1 MAHGYRLGLIV
12 LLLALSAGCAHA
24 TDSWEL
30 HPEWAQDFKA
40 QSVSGTMLIYDEKA
54 RRYHVLDRERAE
66 TAFAPAS
73 TFKIFNALTAL
84 ETGVIADEHATLKW
98 DGTKRWV
105 ADWNRDHD
113 LASGMKYSVVW
124 YYQEIARRIGQQ
136 RMQAWIDNVG
146 YGNRYIS
153 GGIDRFWLG
162 KGGLRISAVEQIG
175 FLRRLADG
183 ALPFSARSQDIV
195 RRITIVE
202 EGAGYVLHAKT
213 GWKRVDGE
221 TDLGW
226 YVGWV
231 ERDAQRWF
239 FALNIDMPS
248 AADAGKRAGLAR
260 TILQRAGALEKSAA
274 PAK

>member
-1 MAHGYRLGLIV
+1 MAHWYRLSLVV
-12 LLLALSAGCAHA
+12 LLLALSAPGVHA
-24 TDSWEL
+24 ADSWEL
-30 HPEWAQDFKA
+30 HPEWADEFKA
-40 QSVSGTMLIYDEKA
+40 QSVSGTMLVYDEKA
-54 RRYHVLDRERAE
+54 QRYHVLDRRRAA

-84 ETGVIADEHATLKW
+84 ETGVIADEHVTLKW

-124 YYQEIARRIGQQ
+124 FYQEIARRIGQQ
-136 RMQAWIDNVG
+136 RMQAWIDKVG
-146 YGNRYIS
+146 YGNRDIG

-162 KGGLRISAVEQIG
+162 KGGLRISAVEQIA

-183 ALPFSARSQDIV
+183 TLPFSARSQDIV

-202 EGAGYVLHAKT
+202 QSDGYVLHAKT
-213 GWKRVDGE
+213 GWKQVEGE
-221 TDLGW
+221 TGLGW

-231 ERDAQRWF
+231 ERDARRWF
-239 FALNIDMPS
+239 FALNIDMPN
-248 AADAGKRAGLAR
+248 AADAAKRAVLAR
-260 TILQRAGALEKSAA
+260 AILERAGALEKSAA
-274 PAK
+274 LAK

>member
-1 MAHGYRLGLIV
+1 MAYWRRLGLIA
-12 LLLALSAGCAHA
+12 LLLALSALRVQAG
-24 TDSWEL
+24 DNWEL
-30 HPEWAQDFKA
+30 HPEWADDFKA
-40 QSVSGTMLIYDEKA
+40 QSVSGTMLIYDEQA
-54 RRYHVLDRERAE
+54 QRYLVLDRQRAE

-84 ETGVIADEHATLKW
+84 ETGVIADEHEVLKW
-98 DGTKRWV
+98 DGTKRWLAV
-105 ADWNRDHD
+105 WNRDHD

-124 YYQEIARRIGQQ
+124 FYQEIARRVGQE
-136 RMQAWIDNVG
+136 RMQAWIDKAG
-146 YGNRYIS
+146 YGNRDIS

-175 FLRRLADG
+175 FLRRLADD

-202 EGAGYVLHAKT
+202 QGDGYVLHAKT
-213 GWKRVDGE
+213 GWKQVEGE

-231 ERDAQRWF
+231 ERDARRWF
-239 FALNIDMPS
+239 FALNIDMP
-248 AADAGKRAGLAR
+248 AATDAPRRAVLAKAVLTR
-260 TILQRAGALEKSAA
+260 VGALPAA
-274 PAK
+274 K